1 MWEEWKSFGEIR
13 RRDGSVLQDREM
25 GEERDG
31 VEEGCVALRPSRE
44 GERVAPEE
52 SRESKGREEV
62 QDGANI
68 RYYKTI

>member
-1 MWEEWKSFGEIR
+1 
-13 RRDGSVLQDREM
+13 M
-25 GEERDG
+25 GEEREE
-31 VEEGCVALRPSRE
+31 VEGGCVALRPSRE

-68 RYYKTI
+68 RHYTIIKFIREKKKER